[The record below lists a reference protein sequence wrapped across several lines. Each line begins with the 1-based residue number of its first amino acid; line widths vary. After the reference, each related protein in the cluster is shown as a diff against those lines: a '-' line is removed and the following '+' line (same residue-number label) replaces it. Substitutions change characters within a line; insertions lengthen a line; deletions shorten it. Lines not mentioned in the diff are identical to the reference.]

1 MANKFVLNY
10 QGVSELLHSD
20 TLASE
25 LQSIAQSVADN
36 AGDGYVA
43 TSFVGFDRV
52 HGYAST
58 STKES
63 EKDNYDNNT
72 LLKSA
77 GGVKK

>member
-1 MANKFVLNY
+1 MSNHFELNY
-10 QGVSELLHSD
+10 QGVSELLHS
-20 TLASE
+20 SE
-25 LQSIAQSVADN
+25 LAIELESIAQEVADS

-58 STKES
+58 STKAS
-63 EKDNYDNNT
+63 EKDNLDNNT

-77 GGVKK
+77 GGVRR